1 MKKMN
6 NNFQCLNI
14 TTETYTG
21 KEMSP
26 KGFGY
31 SAVGFPIGYEK
42 EGVDKLIWIVQMNNN
57 KKVWFRKHTISKITH
72 EEPLITDNDN
82 INEIENKTN
91 DVIQEKKEIP
101 SVVVE
106 EKQEKK
112 ITDYNY
118 FYKYYSNKLKTEN
131 KDKNLKKSNKD
142 IQTEI
147 FNEWHRLKIK
157 ENKIEL
163 DNLIEIIKNTYK

>member
-1 MKKMN
+1 MKKIN
-6 NNFQCLNI
+6 NNFQCVNVA
-14 TTETYTG
+14 TETYTG

-31 SAVGFPIGYEK
+31 SAMGYPVGYEK
-42 EGVDKLIWIVQMNNN
+42 EGVDKLIWIVQVNNN
-57 KKVWFRKHTISKITH
+57 KKVWFRKNNITKITH
-72 EEPLITDNDN
+72 EEPLLTDNLNTNEPEINNEKIITNPEQNETQN
-82 INEIENKTN
+82 I
-91 DVIQEKKEIP
+91 
-101 SVVVE
+101 E